1 MPSYIWFLFF
11 PLEPRRR
18 LLRTMY
24 PAVVIVLLPVLA
36 AAYGQIAYQ
45 EPAVVS
51 LDDVGDPSTWVSDL
65 FYQGLANFSVRNVG
79 STACRRQTEMY
90 ERNLRNYTSWAVR
103 SELTPRTT
111 NIY

>member
-1 MPSYIWFLFF
+1 MRATAAIILS
-11 PLEPRRR
+11 
-18 LLRTMY
+18 
-24 PAVVIVLLPVLA
+24 VLA

-45 EPAVVS
+45 EPAVVG
-51 LDDVGDPSTWVSDL
+51 LDDDAASGNPSSWVSDL

-103 SELTPRTT
+103 S
-111 NIY
+111 